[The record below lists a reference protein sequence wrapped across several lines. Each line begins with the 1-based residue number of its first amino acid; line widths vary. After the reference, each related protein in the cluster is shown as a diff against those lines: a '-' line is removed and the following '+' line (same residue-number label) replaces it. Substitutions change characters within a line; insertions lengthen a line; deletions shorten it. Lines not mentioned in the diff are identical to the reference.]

1 MHIAQW
7 VAIALGVLAALL
19 TALSLLPG
27 SHWSL
32 RLWDFPRLQL
42 GVVAAAAGIA
52 YAALF
57 FGGGALE
64 WVFLAVTGATTL
76 WQARKIFPYTPMAP
90 TQVQRSTVGTVKGRA
105 VETRRHPSFR
115 LLITNVL
122 MENTRHDL
130 LLRVIEDAAPDVVLA
145 VETDAAWARG
155 LEPLERTY
163 PHVLK
168 QPQENYYGMMLFS
181 RLPLV
186 DARTDFLV
194 QDDIPSMHVVLEL
207 PGGVHVYLHGIHPR
221 PPEPIRDQ
229 DSTPR
234 DAELV
239 VMGKVIGDAEDRP
252 TVVAGDLNDV
262 AWSPTSELFIRLSGL
277 LDPRR
282 GRGMYNSYNAKNP
295 LFRGIRYGNLWGYD
309 IVAQSTNPVFIEGL
323 KRLSQA
329 DLALDRPIGPE
340 GDEAGEATD
349 VRHLEGRSG
358 RRDRAVEAGDQ
369 HDVGGQAPY
378 AVAIGGAFESGLVRA
393 AIGGGAV
400 GVRRSGPS
408 SGIESGITRRPGAGV
423 GCLSRLSGVTGRRRS
438 ASLATTTGLYSAG
451 ASSFSSASA

>member
-7 VAIALGVLAALL
+7 VTIALGVLAALL
-19 TALSLLPG
+19 TTLSLFPG

-32 RLWDFPRLQL
+32 RLWDFPRLQI
-42 GVVAAAAGIA
+42 GIVAAAAGIV

-57 FGGGALE
+57 FDGGALE
-64 WVFLAVTGATTL
+64 WAFLAATGATTL
-76 WQARKIFPYTPMAP
+76 WQARKIFPYTPIAP
-90 TQVQRSTVGTVKGRA
+90 TQVQRSTVGSVKGRSL
-105 VETRRHPSFR
+105 ETRRHPSFR

-145 VETDAAWARG
+145 VETDAAWAKG

-186 DARTDFLV
+186 EARTDFLV
-194 QDDIPSMHVVLEL
+194 QDDIPSMHAVLEL

-282 GRGMYNSYNAKNP
+282 GRGFFNSYNAKNP
-295 LFRGIRYGNLWGYD
+295 VFRYPLDHVFHSNDFRLVELQRLPRIGSDHYPMLIELSYEPD
-309 IVAQSTNPVFIEGL
+309 AEVAQPEPEKESGDEERAED
-323 KRLSQA
+323 RLEAQA
-329 DLALDRPIGPE
+329 EAAATGDDRP
-340 GDEAGEATD
+340 
-349 VRHLEGRSG
+349 GR
-358 RRDRAVEAGDQ
+358 E
-369 HDVGGQAPY
+369 
-378 AVAIGGAFESGLVRA
+378 
-393 AIGGGAV
+393 
-400 GVRRSGPS
+400 
-408 SGIESGITRRPGAGV
+408 
-423 GCLSRLSGVTGRRRS
+423 
-438 ASLATTTGLYSAG
+438 
-451 ASSFSSASA
+451 